1 MSAWIT
7 LLFITSIRFGLY
19 DGSCLAFRREA
30 LGLNA
35 LVMRRISWSRGRS
48 EMLQSRL
55 GNTQMCVAFCVK

>member
-1 MSAWIT
+1 MPILGSHQ
-7 LLFITSIRFGLY
+7 LDFGLC
-19 DGSCLAFRREA
+19 DSSCLALRSEA

-35 LVMRRISWSRGRS
+35 LVMRRISWSCGRS